1 MYGLTIG
8 MLGATPPVP
17 LPLLLLFVVVDTTE
31 LLGSEDELVTLL
43 LLELFVLVLFET
55 ALEDV
60 TPVLLFSPVLPY
72 TFCEL
77 FW

>member
-1 MYGLTIG
+1 M
-8 MLGATPPVP
+8 
-17 LPLLLLFVVVDTTE
+17 DTTE

-60 TPVLLFSPVLPY
+60 TLCGIEWKKITVNQNH
-72 TFCEL
+72 EL
-77 FW
+77 CSNIGKS